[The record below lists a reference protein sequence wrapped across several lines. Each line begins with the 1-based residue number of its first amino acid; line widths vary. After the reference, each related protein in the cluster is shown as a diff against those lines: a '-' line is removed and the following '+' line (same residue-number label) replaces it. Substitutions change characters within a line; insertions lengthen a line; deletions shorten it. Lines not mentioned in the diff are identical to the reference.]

1 LYHEKKMKN
10 KNTIIESYFANIHK
24 YQQLGEQ
31 VTHAL
36 KTILQEQNISVLAV
50 KYRVKSLDNFLEKI
64 HRKNYTNPFIEMEDI
79 CGVRIIY
86 HFTSDITKID
96 EMIQKEFDVI
106 DIINKTNENTPTQF
120 GYRSHHYI
128 AKIKKEWLT
137 TPHFRGLKDIKFE
150 LQVRT
155 VLMHAWA
162 EIEHKLAYKK
172 FEHMPS
178 QFRRKFSL
186 LSAKLEEAD
195 EQFEELM
202 KKIKQYKQNIIEEKV
217 NPEKNLNLDNLIM
230 LWDKKYPKSHTK
242 MKEMREILDRLQ
254 KSNISLEDLQKM
266 LNQKGQTEEKAIAKI
281 FTNKNQ

>member
-1 LYHEKKMKN
+1 MK
-10 KNTIIESYFANIHK
+10 KNTIIESYFSNIYK

-36 KTILQEQNISVLAV
+36 KTILQEKNISVLAI
-50 KYRVKSLDNFLEKI
+50 KYRVKSLDSFLEKI
-64 HRKNYTNPFIEMEDI
+64 HRKNYQDPFREMEDI
-79 CGVRIIY
+79 CGIRIIY
-86 HFTSDITKID
+86 HFTSDIKKID
-96 EMIQKEFDVI
+96 EMIQQEFEI
-106 DIINKTNENTPTQF
+106 KDIINKTNENTPTQF

-128 AKIKKEWLT
+128 AQIKKEWLN
-137 TPHFRGLKDIKFE
+137 TPHFRGLQDIKFE
-150 LQVRT
+150 IQIRT

-172 FEHMPS
+172 FEHMPT

-202 KKIKQYKQNIIEEKV
+202 KKIKEYKQSIQNQDIKQETNI
-217 NPEKNLNLDNLIM
+217 NLDNLVTI
-230 LWDKKYPKSHTK
+230 WDKKYPKSHTK

-254 KSNISLEDLQKM
+254 KANISLEELQKM
-266 LNQKGQTEEKAIAKI
+266 LNKKGQTEEKTIAKI
-281 FTNKNQ
+281 FTNKST